1 MAAVGLLL
9 GSAACTLLLDRS
21 ATQCQ
26 TDNDCLKFGAHPY
39 CENSVCVDSG
49 LGPDPCFFGTP
60 QQPQDFENQ
69 CTTSYYAPYNNCA
82 NIELCPGS
90 PIPPLIA
97 PPMPDAG
104 AMPAAN
110 PVTNSIEEDGGPTM
124 PNCIDPA
131 SGRGPGQVVI
141 MTGSSNFPPL
151 LEKLA
156 PLIIAPDG
164 GSAAGPVPIFQITNS
179 CSGVKAVVNSSPI
192 HDPVTSSDKYAAFFG
207 ADGTQTPCLLGSS
220 TPVDVGESD
229 IFATTCGVTVPEDT
243 ISEHAGPIQ
252 AMAFVVPNGSLQTA
266 ISAEAAREVFGM
278 GGNGGVA
285 KPWIDPLYYFV
296 RNVNTGTQQMIGLAI
311 GVPANQ
317 FWGTDEGSAMTV
329 DQALKTSGNPGA
341 SIGIISVD
349 WYDQER
355 GNLNALAFKATGQ
368 EEGFLPD
375 SNSTSTDKQN
385 VRDGHYP
392 IWGPI
397 HFFTSNPASSAAAAF
412 LSIVDVP
419 ALPLLVAQAYIE
431 ASLVPPCAMN
441 VSRTTELGALSV
453 AGPHF
458 HCDCYFESKVGIA
471 PPECVACDKAT
482 NPCTNPSRGACN
494 YGYCEVQ

>member
-1 MAAVGLLL
+1 M
-9 GSAACTLLLDRS
+9 
-21 ATQCQ
+21 
-26 TDNDCLKFGAHPY
+26 
-39 CENSVCVDSG
+39 
-49 LGPDPCFFGTP
+49 
-60 QQPQDFENQ
+60 
-69 CTTSYYAPYNNCA
+69 
-82 NIELCPGS
+82 
-90 PIPPLIA
+90 
-97 PPMPDAG
+97 
-104 AMPAAN
+104 
-110 PVTNSIEEDGGPTM
+110 
-124 PNCIDPA
+124 
-131 SGRGPGQVVI
+131 
-141 MTGSSNFPPL
+141 
-151 LEKLA
+151 A

-285 KPWIDPLYYFV
+285 KPWIDPLYDFV

-311 GVPANQ
+311 GVPANTVL
-317 FWGTDEGSAMTV
+317 GTDEGSAMTV

-392 IWGPI
+392 SGARYT
-397 HFFTSNPASSAAAAF
+397 FSRQT
-412 LSIVDVP
+412 
-419 ALPLLVAQAYIE
+419 LP
-431 ASLVPPCAMN
+431 
-441 VSRTTELGALSV
+441 R
-453 AGPHF
+453 
-458 HCDCYFESKVGIA
+458 A
-471 PPECVACDKAT
+471 PPRRSCCHRRCSRASAIGSPGVHRGQPRAALRDERVAHHRAG
-482 NPCTNPSRGACN
+482 SALGRRSAFSL
-494 YGYCEVQ
+494 